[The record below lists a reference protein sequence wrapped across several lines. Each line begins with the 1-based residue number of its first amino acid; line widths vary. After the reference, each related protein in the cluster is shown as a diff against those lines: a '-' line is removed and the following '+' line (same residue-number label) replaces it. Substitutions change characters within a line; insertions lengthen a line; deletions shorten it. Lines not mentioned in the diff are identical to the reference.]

1 MSQFNL
7 ESVTPEHRRILIN
20 ALGNSDAANAIADKL
35 DGIGDKLTPTTGIEA
50 LLRAGFRLHVDKL
63 TFEDL
68 AVTITDT
75 GGASGGYGS
84 KQLADLPAGLA
95 IFLGARTSF
104 TITAAAG
111 ISATATVKH
120 SLGTA
125 AEATNDTLDSTQANI
140 IASTNSALTASAGT
154 ASGVSTGVTVVNGT
168 SSAVDLFINFGVADA
183 GISATS
189 SITIDGYAEVA
200 WLVLP

>member
-35 DGIGDKLTPTTGIEA
+35 DGIGDKLTPGTSIEA
-50 LLRAGFRLHVDKL
+50 LLRAGFRIHVDKL

-75 GGASGGYGS
+75 GGANGAYGS
-84 KQLADLPAGLA
+84 HKLADLPTGLA
-95 IFLGARTSF
+95 IILGARSSF
-104 TITAAAG
+104 DIVAATGIGATAA
-111 ISATATVKH
+111 VKH
-120 SLGTA
+120 SVGTA

-140 IASTNSALTASAGT
+140 IASTSTTLAASEGA
-154 ASGVSTGVTVVNGT
+154 ASGVSTAVTVVNGT
-168 SSAVDLFINFGVADA
+168 SSAVDLFLNFGVADA
-183 GISATS
+183 GVTAS
-189 SITIDGYAEVA
+189 SSVTITGYVEVA

>member
-50 LLRAGFRLHVDKL
+50 LLRAGFRLHIDKL
-63 TFEDL
+63 TFESL

-75 GGASGGYGS
+75 GGANGGYGS
-84 KQLADLPAGLA
+84 KKLADLPQGLA
-95 IFLGARTSF
+95 IFLGARSSF
-104 TITAAAG
+104 DMVAATGIGATAA
-111 ISATATVKH
+111 VKH
-120 SLGTA
+120 SVGTA
-125 AEATNDTLDSTQANI
+125 AEAANDTLDSTQANI
-140 IASTNSALTASAGT
+140 IASTSTTLAASTGA

-168 SSAVDLFINFGVADA
+168 SSAAGIYLNFGVADA
-183 GISATS
+183 NISAS
-189 SITIDGYAEVA
+189 SSLTIDGYVEVA